1 MTTLTHVGIHDSK
14 NKNAGDTLL
23 FQEVRN
29 ALETAVPDISWEL
42 RQLWDPLQSE
52 ATDVINKT
60 SGVVIGGGGLLL
72 RDQAGADASASGW
85 QWNTTSEALRRIQ
98 VPIVIFGIGY
108 NRFRD
113 QEDFDEPFAE
123 HLQTLASKAAF
134 FGLRNN
140 GSIRAVSR
148 YVGPELASKL
158 ELQPCPTTV
167 LHHIRPELR
176 TNVDAHRE
184 ANKKLLRFNVAF
196 DRPEM
201 RFGQNQ
207 PAKLDLLAKAM
218 LHADQTGWEIHVTC
232 HKTLDL
238 QILPYLDAA
247 GVSYVVDDLT
257 DANPQ
262 EILEAYCESD
272 LTVGLRGHAQMIPFG
287 LRTPIISVI
296 SHDKMA
302 WFLDDLGHPEW
313 GVEIGDVDLVDQLCT
328 RIDDVGSNRDQYQ
341 QQLAEAETKLWDLTR
356 ANLNKISH
364 AFTGIEAT
372 SLDTTS

>member
-1 MTTLTHVGIHDSK
+1 MTAITHVGIHDSA

-29 ALETAVPDISWEL
+29 AIDTAIPDVSWEL
-42 RQLWDPLQSE
+42 RQLWDPLHNE
-52 ATDVINKT
+52 ATDIINKT

-85 QWNTTSEALRRIQ
+85 QWNTTSEALRRIK
-98 VPIVIFGIGY
+98 VPIVVFGIGY
-108 NRFRD
+108 NRFRTQD
-113 QEDFDEPFAE
+113 EFDEPFAE
-123 HLQTLASKAAF
+123 HLQTLVSQAAF

-140 GSIRAVSR
+140 GSIRAVSE
-148 YVGPELASKL
+148 YVGPDLADKL
-158 ELQPCPTTV
+158 KLQPCPTTV

-176 TNVDAHRE
+176 ANVDAHRE

-201 RFGQNQ
+201 RFGQDE

-218 LHADQTGWEIHVTC
+218 LHADQTGWDIHITC

-238 QILPYLDAA
+238 QILPYLDSV

-262 EILEAYCESD
+262 EILEAYCQSD

-313 GVEIGDVDLVDQLCT
+313 GVEIGDLDLVEQLCS
-328 RIDDVGSNRDQYQ
+328 RIDDVAENPDRYEAK
-341 QQLAEAETKLWDLTR
+341 LAAAETKLWELTR
-356 ANLNKISH
+356 QNLAQIRS
-364 AFTGIEAT
+364 ALSTGLA
-372 SLDTTS
+372 